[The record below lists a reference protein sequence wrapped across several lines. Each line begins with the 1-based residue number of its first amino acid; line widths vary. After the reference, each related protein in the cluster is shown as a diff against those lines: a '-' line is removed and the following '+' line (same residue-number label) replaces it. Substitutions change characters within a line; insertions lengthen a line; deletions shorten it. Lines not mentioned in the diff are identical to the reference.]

1 MKDLTKGD
9 ETKQLI
15 GFALPMLLG
24 NIFQQFYNMV
34 DSFVVGRFLG
44 TTALAAVGTSFPI
57 IFFMLSLIMGVAMG
71 STVLISQF
79 FGAKDPGNLR
89 KVISTSYIFL
99 LIAGT
104 IMSAVGVLSTSF
116 ILKALAVP
124 ADIMPEASAYLRII
138 FAGMLATFGYNG
150 VAAMLRGLGD
160 SKTPL
165 YLLIASTLMNVVL
178 DLVFVVVFKWGV
190 AGAAWATIIAQALSF
205 AGVLIVLDKKNQYL
219 RLDRRN
225 LKWDKTMFAQMLRI
239 GLPTGLQ
246 QTLVSLGMM
255 ALTRVV
261 NGFGPLTMAAYT
273 AALRIDSI
281 ASMPAMNLSQAVT
294 TFTGQ
299 NIGAGK
305 PERVRRGHLSAIAV
319 NAGISLVMTLCVILF
334 GRQMMGIFTTDQRVV
349 AIGAQ
354 YLLIVGLFYVV
365 FGTMFINN
373 GVMRGAGDVFIPMIN
388 TILALWVVRLP
399 CALLFTKVF
408 HMGSDGIWW
417 SIPAGW
423 SIGFVFSTWYYLS
436 GKWKNKSIVKRPPP
450 GFRGMMPAPRAA

>member
-190 AGAAWATIIAQALSF
+190 AGAAWAT
-205 AGVLIVLDKKNQYL
+205 
-219 RLDRRN
+219 
-225 LKWDKTMFAQMLRI
+225 
-239 GLPTGLQ
+239 
-246 QTLVSLGMM
+246 
-255 ALTRVV
+255 
-261 NGFGPLTMAAYT
+261 T
-273 AALRIDSI
+273 ASG
-281 ASMPAMNLSQAVT
+281 ASGRARGRETCAV
-294 TFTGQ
+294 Q
-299 NIGAGK
+299 
-305 PERVRRGHLSAIAV
+305 
-319 NAGISLVMTLCVILF
+319 
-334 GRQMMGIFTTDQRVV
+334 
-349 AIGAQ
+349 
-354 YLLIVGLFYVV
+354 
-365 FGTMFINN
+365 
-373 GVMRGAGDVFIPMIN
+373 
-388 TILALWVVRLP
+388 
-399 CALLFTKVF
+399 
-408 HMGSDGIWW
+408 
-417 SIPAGW
+417 
-423 SIGFVFSTWYYLS
+423 
-436 GKWKNKSIVKRPPP
+436 
-450 GFRGMMPAPRAA
+450 PAPGSGASSQMVPPCSSTIWRERARPSPSPPRWRVGPEVEAVEVQEEFRSNEGDTSANASKYGNNYPS

>member
-138 FAGMLATFGYNG
+138 FAGMLATFGNASG
-150 VAAMLRGLGD
+150 PVAPF
-160 SKTPL
+160 SPL
-165 YLLIASTLMNVVL
+165 ELSGKSLFVTRPRLFDYIVTTEEL
-178 DLVFVVVFKWGV
+178 DES
-190 AGAAWATIIAQALSF
+190 AQALF
-205 AGVLIVLDKKNQYL
+205 AVLASGAVQID
-219 RLDRRN
+219 
-225 LKWDKTMFAQMLRI
+225 I
-239 GLPTGLQ
+239 G
-246 QTLVSLGMM
+246 QT
-255 ALTRVV
+255 
-261 NGFGPLTMAAYT
+261 FPLSEA
-273 AALRIDSI
+273 
-281 ASMPAMNLSQAVT
+281 
-294 TFTGQ
+294 
-299 NIGAGK
+299 
-305 PERVRRGHLSAIAV
+305 
-319 NAGISLVMTLCVILF
+319 
-334 GRQMMGIFTTDQRVV
+334 
-349 AIGAQ
+349 
-354 YLLIVGLFYVV
+354 
-365 FGTMFINN
+365 
-373 GVMRGAGDVFIPMIN
+373 
-388 TILALWVVRLP
+388 
-399 CALLFTKVF
+399 
-408 HMGSDGIWW
+408 
-417 SIPAGW
+417 
-423 SIGFVFSTWYYLS
+423 
-436 GKWKNKSIVKRPPP
+436 
-450 GFRGMMPAPRAA
+450 RAAHEALEGRRTTGTTLLLP